1 MANADLKA
9 IFPSTL
15 PRMYKVLVVVVVV
28 VVINSNMYRIKPT
41 VIC

>member
-1 MANADLKA
+1 MANPDLKA

-28 VVINSNMYRIKPT
+28 INSNMYRIKPT